1 MNGNKKMVQA
11 ENKAANVE
19 IPGVNKERPPTQI
32 PFPKPG
38 IQPFFFAS

>member
-1 MNGNKKMVQA
+1 MEESKKMVQA
-11 ENKAANVE
+11 KNKTANVE
-19 IPGVNKERPPTQI
+19 IPGADKERPPTQI

>member
-1 MNGNKKMVQA
+1 MEKNQKIVQA
-11 ENKAANVE
+11 KNRTAQVE
-19 IPGVNKERPPTQI
+19 IPGADKERPPTQI